1 VTEPDPEGARAA
13 ADAVEEEPAASLEE
27 IDRDGCFALVRSMS
41 VGRIAVALPGGP
53 PLVVPVNY
61 AVDGEVVVFRSD
73 PGSKLLALRE
83 QPVSFQVDAVDPFHR
98 TGWSVLIQGVAVE
111 AVFAEVEHL
120 AVESWAGAT
129 KHWVRVLPAAVTGRR
144 IHMRDFPVDTR
155 GYL

>member
-1 VTEPDPEGARAA
+1 VSDPGSAGGAAS
-13 ADAVEEEPAASLEE
+13 DAVEGIPEARLEE
-27 IDRDGCFALVRSMS
+27 IDREQCLELVGSVS

-61 AVDGEVVVFRSD
+61 VLDVDVVVFRSD

-83 QPVSFQVDAVDPFHR
+83 QPVSFQVDAVDPIRR
-98 TGWSVLIQGVAVE
+98 TGWSVLIQGVAR
-111 AVFAEVEHL
+111 EVTRNEIMHL

-129 KHWVRVLPAAVTGRR
+129 RHWIRVLPAAITGRR
-144 IHMRDFPVDTR
+144 IRMVDFPVQTE